1 MRDFW
6 REMAPFVR
14 LLLPYRL
21 RMTLGTILGLIA
33 VAAAAGLLALAGW
46 FLTAAA
52 LAGLTV
58 TGAGAFNFFFPS
70 IGVRLFAFARIA
82 ARYFERIITHDVT
95 FRILARLRVWFYRKF
110 EPLVPACL
118 AKHRSG
124 DVLSRL
130 VEDIDT
136 LDNLYLRVLS
146 PTAVTLAMSLMLLLF
161 LLCFD
166 GLIAITGFIA
176 LLSAGFSVAAV
187 VGARGADIGREMGR
201 CSTRLRTRLI
211 ECFQGLGELL
221 VFDARNRHITAISQ
235 NMKQVTDCQMRMS
248 RLSAFSGAA
257 ITLFSGTAVTIVL
270 YIGVDRVSSGRMA
283 GASLALLTLAVLAA
297 FESVLSLPH
306 AYQYLGRSREA
317 GRRIREIIDAPPAV
331 RFPEQS
337 IVMPRGIDV
346 TFENV
351 SFRYPDHGPWALR
364 TVNVSIRSNTRV
376 AVLGETGSGKST
388 LLNLLVRFWDPSEGR
403 LLMASQDIRH
413 LAERDL
419 RQAVNAVPQ
428 TAHIFGKTIRENLLL
443 AKPDADDAQLR
454 EALDAGSLLTFVDT
468 LPDGMDTWV
477 GESGKL
483 LSGGEARRLA
493 MARCFLK
500 DGPIWVLDEP
510 TEGLDQSTERQLLST
525 VYERTEGKTLL
536 LITHRLV
543 DLHRMDHI
551 IVLRAGRVAAQGTYE
566 MLKDRFRGS
575 ELPYKLSQP

>member
-1 MRDFW
+1 MGGWRPRCPDFS
-6 REMAPFVR
+6 RGR
-14 LLLPYRL
+14 GNLL
-21 RMTLGTILGLIA
+21 
-33 VAAAAGLLALAGW
+33 V
-46 FLTAAA
+46 
-52 LAGLTV
+52 
-58 TGAGAFNFFFPS
+58 
-70 IGVRLFAFARIA
+70 
-82 ARYFERIITHDVT
+82 FE
-95 FRILARLRVWFYRKF
+95 A
-110 EPLVPACL
+110 
-118 AKHRSG
+118 
-124 DVLSRL
+124 
-130 VEDIDT
+130 
-136 LDNLYLRVLS
+136 
-146 PTAVTLAMSLMLLLF
+146 
-161 LLCFD
+161 
-166 GLIAITGFIA
+166 
-176 LLSAGFSVAAV
+176 
-187 VGARGADIGREMGR
+187 
-201 CSTRLRTRLI
+201 RTRL
-211 ECFQGLGELL
+211 
-221 VFDARNRHITAISQ
+221 AAAIAK
-235 NMKQVTDCQMRMS
+235 NMMRVTDCQLRMS

-337 IVMPRGIDV
+337 IGVPREVDV

-364 TVNVSIRSNTRV
+364 KVDVFIRSGTRV

-403 LLMASQDIRH
+403 LLMAGQDLRH
-413 LAERDL
+413 LTEGDL

-428 TAHIFGKTIRENLLL
+428 TAHMFGKTIRENLLL
-443 AKPDADDAQLR
+443 ARADSDDAQLR
-454 EALDAGSLLTFVDT
+454 EALDAACLLTFVDT

-510 TEGLDQSTERQLLST
+510 TEGLDQSTEQQLLST
-525 VYERTEGKTLL
+525 VFERTEGKTLL

-551 IVLRAGRVAAQGTYE
+551 IVLKAGRVAAQGTYE
-566 MLKDRFRGS
+566 AMKDRFRVM
-575 ELPYKLSQP
+575 SQNSLDFV

>member
-1 MRDFW
+1 MREFW
-6 REMAPFVR
+6 RELAPFVR
-14 LLLPYRL
+14 LLHPYRL
-21 RMTLGTILGLIA
+21 RMTLGTILGLTA

-82 ARYFERIITHDVT
+82 ARYLERIITHDVT
-95 FRILARLRVWFYRKF
+95 FRILAGLRVWFYQKF

-118 AKHRSG
+118 AKHHSG
-124 DVLSRL
+124 DILNRL
-130 VEDIDT
+130 VEDVDT
-136 LDNLYLRVLS
+136 LDNLYLRVFS
-146 PTAVTLAMSLMLLLF
+146 PTAVTLAMSFMLLLF

-166 GLIAITGFIA
+166 GLIAITGFFA
-176 LLSAGFSVAAV
+176 LLIAGFSVAAV
-187 VGARGADIGREMGR
+187 VGVRGAAIGREMGG
-201 CSTRLRTRLI
+201 CSARLRIRLI
-211 ECFQGLGELL
+211 EGFRGLGELL
-221 VFDARNRHITAISQ
+221 VFGARNRHVIAIAQ
-235 NMKQVTDCQMRMS
+235 DMKRVTDCQLRMS

-257 ITLFSGTAVTIVL
+257 IILFSGTAVTTVL
-270 YIGVDRVSSGRMA
+270 YIGIDRVGSGRMT
-283 GASLALLTLAVLAA
+283 GASLALLTLAILAA
-297 FESVLSLPH
+297 FECVQPLPV

-337 IVMPRGIDV
+337 IGVPREVDV

-351 SFRYPDHGPWALR
+351 SFHYPDHGLWALR
-364 TVNVSIRSNTRV
+364 KVDVSIRSGTRV

-403 LLMASQDIRH
+403 LLMAGQDLRH
-413 LAERDL
+413 LTEGDL

-428 TAHIFGKTIRENLLL
+428 TAHMFGKTIRENLLL
-443 AKPDADDAQLR
+443 ARADSDDAQLR
-454 EALDAGSLLTFVDT
+454 EALDAACLLTFVDT

-510 TEGLDQSTERQLLST
+510 TEGLDQSTEQQLLST
-525 VYERTEGKTLL
+525 VFERTEGKTLL

-551 IVLRAGRVAAQGTYE
+551 IVLKAGRVAAQGTYE
-566 MLKDRFRGS
+566 AMKDRF
-575 ELPYKLSQP
+575 SQGYESKFT